1 MRVLLLALGRLWL
14 RSLRVRWIGPE
25 SPLPDGAVIVLWHEH
40 LPACIRIFS
49 GRGIHVLISR
59 SADGDWAARA
69 CESFG
74 YRVHR
79 GSSTRGGAGG
89 MRTLLRAMETG
100 GGLAGMALDG
110 PRGPRRMPKP
120 GSLWLARKRASPVVP
135 VWVDAR
141 RAFRLKSWDRS
152 LIPWPFSRV
161 TVLIGKPFHP
171 LGGDQIEAAMRNLE
185 SQANPG
191 RDGVS
196 FLSSQIPTPASS
208 GG

>member
-1 MRVLLLALGRLWL
+1 MRILLLALGRLWL
-14 RSLRVRWIGPE
+14 RSLRVRWIQAE
-25 SPLPDGAVIVLWHEH
+25 SALPDRAVIVLWHEH

-89 MRTLLRAMETG
+89 MRTLIRGMEAE

-110 PRGPRRMPKP
+110 PRGPRRVPKS
-120 GSLWLARKRASPVVP
+120 GSLWLARQRSSSVVP
-135 VWVDAR
+135 VWVEAPR
-141 RAFRLKSWDRS
+141 SFRLKSWDRS
-152 LIPWPFSRV
+152 LIPLPFSRV
-161 TVLIGKPFHP
+161 TVRIGKPFHP
-171 LGGDQIEAAMRNLE
+171 QGEAQIAEAMQTLE
-185 SQANPG
+185 SAAETG
-191 RDGVS
+191 
-196 FLSSQIPTPASS
+196 
-208 GG
+208 